1 MTTATTENLRELAK
15 RYQPVLAFS
24 AGERMFPALVESY
37 LSHVS
42 LATWNQ
48 IGDAGVPGEP
58 INGPNHRGTAIM
70 NGAPPGT
77 KLAGAPNSAG
87 HPLPLDSSGIGNP
100 AYRPGSAPET
110 LFLTFGGWS
119 DATHTRGS
127 PDYLLAAFSELS
139 AALEP
144 ANTWREFESLPNR
157 PHIWV
162 DQPTTPTV
170 YAEAEWGGMYLSI
183 YEAGGAANGDFAAT
197 DKDPDLGLRQ
207 VLALTYYLFFPLR
220 EPNNPDVLV
229 GDGFCEGQWEAVTI
243 FFPGMPG
250 ASRGPSAPP
259 EFEYQEPPLAV
270 ALSRSR
276 DVTNSLSSCRPWDW
290 PFVVP
295 AGTPPP
301 VQRDGLHP
309 RLYVSLGRHEL
320 LFAPPEDQAANYQQ
334 GGPAGGA
341 SQETRLKESDP
352 GQEDFPGFEPLL
364 IGLVLPFP
372 LNLFALIA
380 WLFTVFAGLNND
392 EYEGAHGPPDDISTP
407 EGDGRGPVAAPAD
420 GSVPPGAVLADG
432 TRIDDPAITLLRFID
447 NFRLDPQRTAWPYD
461 KDPEDP
467 GAPPPEFEY
476 PYWWDFAGCWGVIIA
491 GGIQWASGTRRID
504 RFGRS
509 LGYWNA
515 VNLARAWAEGTVA
528 RPPKSI

>member
-1 MTTATTENLRELAK
+1 MPTATTDNLRKLSY

-24 AGERMFPALVESY
+24 AGERVFPALVESY

-42 LATWNQ
+42 LAAWNQ

-70 NGAPPGT
+70 NGAPPGM
-77 KLAGAPNSAG
+77 KLAGAPNSVG
-87 HPLPLDSSGIGNP
+87 QPLRLDWYGIGNS
-100 AYRPGSAPET
+100 AYRPGNAPET

-119 DATHTRGS
+119 DATYTRGS
-127 PDYLLAAFSELS
+127 RDYLLAAFSELS
-139 AALEP
+139 AALDS
-144 ANTWREFESLPNR
+144 ANTWQEFESLPNR
-157 PHIWV
+157 PHLWV

-170 YAEAEWGGMYLSI
+170 YAEAEWSGMYWKVDQ
-183 YEAGGAANGDFAAT
+183 ARGVPNGDFAQT
-197 DKDPDLGLRQ
+197 DREALQK
-207 VLALTYYLFFPLR
+207 VLALTYYIFFPLR
-220 EPNNPDVLV
+220 EPNNPEVLV
-229 GDGFCEGQWEAVTI
+229 CDGFCEGQWEAVTI
-243 FFPGMPG
+243 FFPGVQG

-276 DVTNSLSSCRPWDW
+276 HVTNSLSSCRPWDW
-290 PFVVP
+290 PPGVP
-295 AGTPPP
+295 AWIRPP

-320 LFAPPEDQAANYQQ
+320 LFAPPADQAGNYEQ
-334 GGPAGGA
+334 GGSPGGA
-341 SQETRLKESDP
+341 SRESSLDESDP

-364 IGLVLPFP
+364 LGLILPFP

-392 EYEGAHGPPDDISTP
+392 AYEGAHGPPDDISTP

-420 GSVPPGAVLADG
+420 GSVPPGTVLADG

-447 NFRLDPQRTAWPYD
+447 NFRLDPQRTPWPSD
-461 KDPEDP
+461 KDP
-467 GAPPPEFEY
+467 GAPPWELEY
-476 PYWWDFAGCWGVIIA
+476 PYWWDFAGRWGVDIA
-491 GGIQWASGTRRID
+491 SGGTEWAPGTRRID

-515 VNLARAWAEGTVA
+515 VELTRAWANGEVT
-528 RPPKSI
+528 RPS